1 MAEEAAEVDQK
12 KDKTTDAK
20 EAVNQTQKKW
30 GHKVM
35 KHNFTIYPKLLIR
48 SMVHFDLKPAEFLVL
63 LHIVEHWWEFD
74 KNPFPSVDTL
84 AGLLGFKRRHLQDI
98 LNTLEN
104 KALIKRKPRR
114 TSVASK
120 HQGSNSFD
128 LSGLRAQL
136 ELYAKE
142 VEAEEKR
149 KAKLSQM
156 EVTPEWVKGKLFSE
170 GQSQKSQGSD

>member
-1 MAEEAAEVDQK
+1 MKNINHSFIAYFFYALGTIDYVSANFLNNDLTGIPYSPIIFGGIGSIFMFLHNSK
-12 KDKTTDAK
+12 IK
-20 EAVNQTQKKW
+20 ESNNNVYEIFKLSLFAV
-30 GHKVM
+30 
-35 KHNFTIYPKLLIR
+35 LI
-48 SMVHFDLKPAEFLVL
+48 SDDIIDESELEY
-63 LHIVEHWWEFD
+63 
-74 KNPFPSVDTL
+74 SSS
-84 AGLLGFKRRHLQDI
+84 I